1 MKHFIYL
8 KAMTASLTFLSFSV
22 FTVKANANVC
32 TIETVEDEVENPT
45 NEPSFTITPTKIEM
59 AAGKVGKTIEVATLH
74 VSSQNMPDDIRLE
87 ITGANSNM
95 FKLSQSKIDK
105 ATTEADIIVT
115 YTPTEIAKH
124 KAYLIIDCPSV
135 PELYKQVALTAYAI
149 DEQNPPSVTLEPQSL
164 EAFATKAGEA
174 HEQSLTITTANL
186 PDYAYIKVK
195 EVGSFVVSSTMLP
208 RNTTNTIKVT
218 FKPKDA
224 GTYNNAIIISSL
236 GMSDVTIPVTGVAT
250 EATID
255 DTKEGDD
262 FQLSITNP
270 VSMLSETFDNQ
281 ERNKPL
287 ALQGW
292 TNSAIQGKR
301 AWWGYS
307 FLDYDESAGENVAKV
322 TAYDSNLSSSEA
334 SPAEMFLV
342 TPALDFLNSKS
353 KMFTFRVR
361 GDYLQDNQTDKLEL
375 CYIDMDDEKPYIAPV
390 GGFNMP
396 CTKDESGEWFE
407 YHIDLA
413 DQNIANTFFMGF
425 RFTSTRSNS
434 NAATYYIDDVTY
446 GRTDIPVIRTSV
458 AEVAMETTPGKDAYS
473 ELITVSSEN
482 VSEPIKLK
490 LGGANKSKF
499 KLSTSEL
506 AAEGGSFTISFNAL
520 DEALYSAYVKLSSR
534 GAADKYI
541 EIAVA
546 NSEITGIN
554 TLPSV
559 NAHVVVYDLK
569 GNIVCDNAN
578 ATPAEAMSTLTSG
591 VYIVKTITDS
601 RIMVNKVMMK

>member
-1 MKHFIYL
+1 MKDSFFPRTMKTGFI
-8 KAMTASLTFLSFSV
+8 FLSLSFFV
-22 FTVKANANVC
+22 NPANANVSPLEA
-32 TIETVEDEVENPT
+32 IQDEVENT
-45 NEPSFTITPTKIEM
+45 SNEPSFTITPAKFEM
-59 AAGKVGKTIEVATLH
+59 AAGKVGKAIEVATFH
-74 VSSQNMPDDIRLE
+74 VSSQNMPADIRLE

-95 FKLSQSKIDK
+95 FALSQSKIDK
-105 ATTEADIIVT
+105 ATTEADIVVT
-115 YTPTEIAKH
+115 YSPTEIAKH
-124 KAYLIIDCPSV
+124 KAYIIIDCPSV
-135 PELYKQVALTAYAI
+135 PELYKQIAINAYAI

-164 EAFATKAGEA
+164 DAFTTKVGEA
-174 HEQSLTITTANL
+174 HEQSLTITTANM

-195 EVGSFVVSSTMLP
+195 EVGSFVVSSSMLP

-218 FKPKDA
+218 FKPKNA
-224 GTYNNAIIISSL
+224 GNYDNAIIISSL
-236 GMSDVTIPVTGVAT
+236 GMSDVTIPVTGIAT

-255 DTKEGDD
+255 DTKEGDE
-262 FQLSITNP
+262 FQLSIANP
-270 VSMLSETFDNQ
+270 VTILSETFDNQ

-322 TAYDSNLSSSEA
+322 TAYDSNLSSSETSA
-334 SPAEMFLV
+334 AEMFLV
-342 TPALDFLNSKS
+342 TPALDFLNAKS

-375 CYIDMDDEKPYIAPV
+375 CYIDMNDEKPYIAPV
-390 GGFNMP
+390 GGFKMP

-425 RFTSTRSNS
+425 RFTSTRSNN
-434 NAATYYIDDVTY
+434 NAATYYIDDVSY

-458 AEVAMETTPGKDAYS
+458 AEVALETTPGKDVNS
-473 ELITVSSEN
+473 DLITVSSEN

-546 NSEITGIN
+546 NSKITSIN
-554 TLPSV
+554 ALPSI
-559 NAHVVVYDLK
+559 NAHIVVYDLK
-569 GNIVCDNAN
+569 GNIVCDNVN
-578 ATPAEAMSTLTSG
+578 TTPTEAMSALASG
-591 VYIVKTITDS
+591 IYIVKTITS
-601 RIMVNKVMMK
+601 NRIMVNKVMVK